1 MEAKTYEFTSAQNQL
16 IGTLAKRMKF
26 VAIFFIVL
34 GAIVAA
40 GGLFSLSRGIE
51 GIITIFMAALYII
64 IGIWTIKAAD
74 SFKKIVDTAESDIS
88 YLMNAL
94 NELKK
99 LYTLQYV
106 LMIIAIIF
114 VGIAFLAGIFRG
126 LS

>member
-1 MEAKTYEFTSAQNQL
+1 MEEKTYEFTGAQNQL

-40 GGLFSLSRGIE
+40 SGLFTLSRGIE
-51 GIITIFMAALYII
+51 GIVTIFMGALYII
-64 IGIWTIKAAD
+64 IGIWTIRAAN
-74 SFKKIVDTAESDIS
+74 SFKEIVDTEKSDIS

-106 LMIIAIIF
+106 LTIIAIVF
-114 VGIAFLAGIFRG
+114 LGIAILAVITRG

>member
-1 MEAKTYEFTSAQNQL
+1 MEAKTYEFTDAQNQL

-40 GGLFSLSRGIE
+40 SGLFTLSRG
-51 GIITIFMAALYII
+51 GIVTIFMGALYII

-106 LMIIAIIF
+106 LVIIAIIF
-114 VGIAFLAGIFRG
+114 VGIAILAGIIRG

>member
-16 IGTLAKRMKF
+16 IGSLASRMKF

-34 GAIVAA
+34 GGIAAVA
-40 GGLFSLSRGIE
+40 GIFSLPQGIV
-51 GIITIFMAALYII
+51 TIFMAAFYILV
-64 IGIWTIKAAD
+64 GIWTIKAAN
-74 SFKKIVDTAESDIS
+74 SFKQIVDTAESDIS

-106 LMIIAIIF
+106 LVIIAIIF
-114 VGIAFLAGIFRG
+114 LAVTVLVGIIGG

>member
-1 MEAKTYEFTSAQNQL
+1 MEAKTYEFTGAQNQL
-16 IGTLAKRMKF
+16 ISTLAKRMKF

-40 GGLFSLSRGIE
+40 GGLFTLSRGIE
-51 GIITIFMAALYII
+51 GIVTIFMGALYII
-64 IGIWTIKAAD
+64 IGIWTIRAAN
-74 SFKKIVDTAESDIS
+74 SFKQIVDTEQSDIS

-106 LMIIAIIF
+106 LMIIAIVF
-114 VGIAFLAGIFRG
+114 MGIAILGGIIKG

>member
-1 MEAKTYEFTSAQNQL
+1 MEAKTYEFTGAQNQL

>member
-1 MEAKTYEFTSAQNQL
+1 MEAKTYEFTGAQNQL

-34 GAIVAA
+34 GAILAVS
-40 GGLFSLSRGIE
+40 GLFTLNRG
-51 GIITIFMAALYII
+51 GIVTIFMGALYII
-64 IGIWTIKAAD
+64 IGIWTIRAAN
-74 SFKKIVDTAESDIS
+74 SFKQIVDTEASDIS

-106 LMIIAIIF
+106 LAIIAIVF
-114 VGIAFLAGIFRG
+114 LGIVILAGIIGG

>member
-1 MEAKTYEFTSAQNQL
+1 MEAKTYEFTDAQNQL

-40 GGLFSLSRGIE
+40 SGLFTLSRGIE
-51 GIITIFMAALYII
+51 GIVTIFMGALYII
-64 IGIWTIKAAD
+64 IGIWTIRAAI
-74 SFKKIVDTAESDIS
+74 SFKQIVDTEQSDIS

-114 VGIAFLAGIFRG
+114 MAIAILAGITRG

>member
-1 MEAKTYEFTSAQNQL
+1 MEEKTYEFTAAQNHL

-34 GAIVAA
+34 GAIIAV

-51 GIITIFMAALYII
+51 GIATIFMGALYII
-64 IGIWTIKAAD
+64 IGLWTIRAAD
-74 SFKKIVDTAESDIS
+74 SFKKIVDTAQSDIS

-106 LMIIAIIF
+106 LVIIAIIF
-114 VGIAFLAGIFRG
+114 LGIVILAAIIRG
-126 LS
+126 

>member
-1 MEAKTYEFTSAQNQL
+1 MEEKAYEFTSAQNQL
-16 IGTLAKRMKF
+16 ISTLAKRMKF
-26 VAIFFIVL
+26 VAIFLIVL
-34 GAIVAA
+34 GGIVAA
-40 GGLFSLSRGIE
+40 TGLFTLSRG
-51 GIITIFMAALYII
+51 GIIYIFMAALYII
-64 IGIWTIKAAD
+64 IGIWTIRAAD
-74 SFKKIVDTAESDIS
+74 SFKKIVETEASDIS

-114 VGIAFLAGIFRG
+114 VGIAILAGIFRG

>member
-1 MEAKTYEFTSAQNQL
+1 
-16 IGTLAKRMKF
+16 
-26 VAIFFIVL
+26 VL

-40 GGLFSLSRGIE
+40 GGLFTLSRGIE
-51 GIITIFMAALYII
+51 GVVTIFMGALYII
-64 IGIWTIKAAD
+64 IGIWTIRAAD

-114 VGIAFLAGIFRG
+114 MGITILAGIIGG

>member
-1 MEAKTYEFTSAQNQL
+1 MEAKTYEFTGAQNQL

-74 SFKKIVDTAESDIS
+74 SFKKIVDTAESDVS